1 MNTRTVAVGVVAAL
15 AAALAMGCGPKRVAS
30 TPGRPTGETLVV
42 LLQDSETHTTGRAS
56 LFNPSGSA
64 DLAAARDS
72 AIATRAHRPGPVTTM
87 SEQEVQRVFGAALA
101 AMPAAPVHF
110 TLYFR
115 FESNELTDE
124 SRALVPEILSIVS
137 HRAVP
142 EVLVVGHT
150 DTMGGLRANIDL
162 GLTRATTVRNLLVQ
176 AGLAASTVEV
186 TSHGESNLLI
196 HTPDETPEPRNR
208 RVEISVR

>member
-1 MNTRTVAVGVVAAL
+1 MRPAAVAILAAL
-15 AAALAMGCGPKRVAS
+15 AGALGVACGPKQVAS
-30 TPGRPTGETLVV
+30 TPVRTTGETLVI
-42 LLQDSETHTTGRAS
+42 LLTDSDTRTTGRAS
-56 LFNPSGSA
+56 LFNKYGSA
-64 DLAAARDS
+64 DLEGARDS
-72 AIATRAHRPGPVTTM
+72 ATATPTRRPGPVVKI

-101 AMPAAPVHF
+101 ALPLPPVHF

-124 SRALVPEILSIVS
+124 SKALVPEILNLVKQ
-137 HRAVP
+137 RAVP
-142 EVLVVGHT
+142 EVMVVGHT
-150 DTMGGLRANIDL
+150 DTMGVPRANIAL
-162 GLTRATTVRNLLVQ
+162 GLNRGTTVRNLLVN
-176 AGLAASTVEV
+176 AGLDASTVEL

>member
-1 MNTRTVAVGVVAAL
+1 VKTRTAVAGALAAL
-15 AAALAMGCGPKRVAS
+15 AGALAVACGPKPVVTA
-30 TPGRPTGETLVV
+30 PGRTPGETLVV
-42 LLQDSETHTTGRAS
+42 LLPDSDTRTTGRAS
-56 LFNPSGSA
+56 LFNPAGSA

-72 AIATRAHRPGPVTTM
+72 STALPGRRPSAVTTM
-87 SEQEVQRVFGAALA
+87 SEQEVQRVFGVALGA
-101 AMPAAPVHF
+101 LPLPPVHF

-124 SRALVPEILSIVS
+124 SRALVPEILNIVKQ
-137 HRAVP
+137 RAVP

-162 GLTRATTVRNLLVQ
+162 GMTRATAVRNLLVQ
-176 AGLAASTVEV
+176 AGLDQSTVEA